1 MPTIR
6 PMRSSAWSMGTR
18 PKPKVPVG
26 PVTATVSGAEVGTL
40 RRYPGAVVPRRRP
53 GSSGPPL
60 RPPGDRGRMSK
71 HLLNCAGAGVAAVV
85 LAVAA
90 YAAGSSKDSSTSA
103 AAGGRAAAAGQVA
116 PNGQAPPGAPGPG
129 TAVTGAAAAKAKAAA
144 LARHPGTV
152 EAVVRLG
159 DGSYVVHV
167 ITSGGELHVA
177 VSKAFRVTGVQQ
189 GGPPAGASGTPPS
202 GTAPPAGGT
211 PPATGG
217 SSAGGSTT

>member
-1 MPTIR
+1 
-6 PMRSSAWSMGTR
+6 
-18 PKPKVPVG
+18 
-26 PVTATVSGAEVGTL
+26 
-40 RRYPGAVVPRRRP
+40 
-53 GSSGPPL
+53 
-60 RPPGDRGRMSK
+60 MSK

-90 YAAGSSKDSSTSA
+90 YCRRQLEGLEHVSRPPVVAG
-103 AAGGRAAAAGQVA
+103 AAAGQVA
-116 PNGQAPPGAPGPG
+116 PNGQAPPGAPGSG
-129 TAVTGAAAAKAKAAA
+129 TAVTGAAAAKAKASA

-189 GGPPAGASGTPPS
+189 GRGGPPAGASGTPPS
-202 GTAPPAGGT
+202 GTAPPTGGT